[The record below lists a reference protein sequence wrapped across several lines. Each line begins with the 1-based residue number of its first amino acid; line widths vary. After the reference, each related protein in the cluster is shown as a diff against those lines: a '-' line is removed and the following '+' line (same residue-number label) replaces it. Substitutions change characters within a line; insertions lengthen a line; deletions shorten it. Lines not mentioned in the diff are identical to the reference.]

1 VEILVFAIVVII
13 LAVYGIARVRSG
25 GSVDDPDRIRHG
37 LPDDLRDKFTQG
49 WGLRGPHPTVPTT
62 RPVSRDAGSGKDG
75 GG

>member
-1 VEILVFAIVVII
+1 VEYVVFLGGVLV
-13 LAVYGIARVRSG
+13 LAVYGIGRVRAG